1 VFSNRTQQDEQEAH
15 PDDDQSDQ
23 SDQSNLYVVAFYPL
37 RAVSRYSLP
46 EKSTKAER
54 VTLRKSLIRLI

>member
-1 VFSNRTQQDEQEAH
+1 MDN
-15 PDDDQSDQ
+15 QSDQ
-23 SDQSNLYVVAFYPL
+23 SDQSNLYVVAFYSL
-37 RAVSRYSLP
+37 RAVSPYSLP